1 MTDEAKPSGP
11 QADTAVS
18 VAGPS
23 DGETTVV
30 GITPMRVPQGGS
42 RTGHRLA
49 IAESVLVPPAQGPPP
64 PQPRPTRRG
73 LLQPL
78 RHRAFHRRGR
88 EDHDATGGTLMMGLP
103 GTPHSYAT
111 PTDQLAVLL
120 SPLTPDL
127 YARYVRDLSD
137 VLAGGRRLTPQAAIG
152 AMNRYATEPA

>member
-1 MTDEAKPSGP
+1 MTEEAKPSGP

-23 DGETTVV
+23 GGETTAV
-30 GITPMRVPQGGS
+30 GITPLCVPRDGS
-42 RTGHRLA
+42 RIGHCLA
-49 IAESVLVPPAQGPPP
+49 IAESVLVPHAQGPPP

-88 EDHDATGGTLMMGLP
+88 EDHDATGGTLVMGLP
-103 GTPHSYAT
+103 GTAHSYVT
-111 PTDQLAVLL
+111 PTDQLTVLL
-120 SPLTPDL
+120 STLTPDL

-137 VLAGGRRLTPQAAIG
+137 VLADGRRLTP
-152 AMNRYATEPA
+152 